1 LTWLRRINS
10 KILLKITFLVIIEI
24 ILIVG
29 SFGVLAY
36 FQSQQSSLGNSIN
49 IAGKNRYLTA
59 SLLLHTEKYLYGL
72 SSDTSQLKVA
82 INNLESNI
90 ITLKQG
96 GMISGIDIK
105 PLPSTFLD
113 LWNAVDGR
121 WNVFKT
127 YVTNKLLTSPQAR
140 TTTDQSLTREVF
152 ESMASNLIESS
163 DKLVTLLGQQ
173 TDKNSQ
179 NLILLQILF
188 AILIIGILVLIL
200 YLVARMLRPIFALTQ
215 ATSKVKKGNLDV
227 SVKQKGN
234 DELSVLSESFN
245 SMIGSVRDYTK
256 KQNDLT
262 KQLEAANEE
271 LKYKDQLKDE
281 LINVAAHE
289 LRSPI
294 QPILGLSEILRYGKR
309 GGESNNSKLSKED
322 EQVLDIII
330 RNARRLLRL
339 EQNILDMTRIESKT
353 LHLDMETLD
362 LDDIISNSIR
372 DARYEIDNRRVDLEY
387 NATKN
392 NSTNRVL
399 IEADRARLTQVL
411 SNLLSNAA
419 KFSKEGSIIVNTEKK
434 GSEAFIGIRD
444 TGPGI
449 QPDIMTKLFSKFV
462 TNSSRGTG
470 LGLYISKS
478 IIEAHGG
485 KIWAKNNADGKGAT
499 FTFSMPI
506 SQMMNEG
513 MGDNKIQ

>member
-1 LTWLRRINS
+1 M
-10 KILLKITFLVIIEI
+10 VIIEI
-24 ILIVG
+24 ILIVA

-49 IAGKNRYLTA
+49 IAGKDRYLTA
-59 SLLLHTEKYLYGL
+59 NLLLQTEKYLYGL

-82 INNLESNI
+82 MNNLESNI

-96 GMISGIDIK
+96 GMISGIDLT
-105 PLPSTFLD
+105 PLPSNFLD
-113 LWNAVDGR
+113 LWNIVNGR
-121 WNVFKT
+121 WNVFKA
-127 YVTNKLLTSPQAR
+127 YITNKLLTSPQAR
-140 TTTDQSLTREVF
+140 TTSDQSLTRKVF
-152 ESMASNLIESS
+152 ESMASTMIESS

-179 NLILLQILF
+179 YLILLQILF

-245 SMIGSVRDYTK
+245 SMVGSIKDYTK
-256 KQNDLT
+256 KQNELT

-281 LINVAAHE
+281 FINVAAHE

-294 QPILGLSEILRYGKR
+294 QPILGLSEILRYGKNR
-309 GGESNNSKLSKED
+309 GESSSKLSKED
-322 EQVLDIII
+322 ELVLDIII

-353 LHLDMETLD
+353 LHLDIETLD
-362 LDDIISNSIR
+362 LNDIISNSIH
-372 DARYEIDNRRVDLEY
+372 DAQYEIDNGRVDLEY
-387 NATKN
+387 NATKIN
-392 NSTNRVL
+392 GTNRIL

-434 GSEAFIGIRD
+434 GSEAFVSIRD

-462 TNSSRGTG
+462 TNSSRGSG

-478 IIEAHGG
+478 IIEAHDG
-485 KIWAKNNADGKGAT
+485 KIWAENNSDGKGAT
-499 FTFSMPI
+499 LTFSMPI
-506 SQMMNEG
+506 SQKVE
-513 MGDNKIQ
+513 